1 MSQISMNE
9 ALVTLMTT
17 LLMCLRLEAAAAA
30 RQSLDVLGNNCG
42 VL

>member
-9 ALVTLMTT
+9 ALVT

-30 RQSLDVLGNNCG
+30 RQSLDVLGNNCS